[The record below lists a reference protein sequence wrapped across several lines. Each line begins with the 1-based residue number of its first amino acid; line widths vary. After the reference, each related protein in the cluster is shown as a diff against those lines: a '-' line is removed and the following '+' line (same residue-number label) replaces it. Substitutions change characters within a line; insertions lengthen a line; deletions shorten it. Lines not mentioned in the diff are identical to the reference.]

1 MKFRLYYQGP
11 LKSNGRP
18 KDKQLLRRAFHPQLK
33 DLWNH
38 QPLNELAKDFLD
50 PNKQE
55 LNVLDNS
62 VEGWT
67 FASVINAKHYLV
79 AALDI
84 TMLRQEDPGSLVA
97 KGGDIDN
104 RLKTL
109 FDALAIPKA
118 DQIPKDDAPRKDEQ
132 PFHCLLEDDR
142 LITGLNVTVDR
153 LLGAEIKPGEVLLI
167 IGVDVAATRGTF
179 KNLSFSL

>member
-1 MKFRLYYQGP
+1 MPHG
-11 LKSNGRP
+11 KS
-18 KDKQLLRRAFHPQLK
+18 
-33 DLWNH
+33 
-38 QPLNELAKDFLD
+38 
-50 PNKQE
+50 
-55 LNVLDNS
+55 
-62 VEGWT
+62 
-67 FASVINAKHYLV
+67 
-79 AALDI
+79 
-84 TMLRQEDPGSLVA
+84 
-97 KGGDIDN
+97 

-153 LLGAEIKPGEVLLI
+153 LLGAVTKPGEVVLI